1 LSGYGKSPTVS
12 LRQPTPP
19 EHQELNQHYMIVLT
33 RQKLKW
39 FFFWNEKEKLKRCTV
54 MFRWMACIMVP
65 RSLS

>member
-39 FFFWNEKEKLKRCTV
+39 FFFLERKGKAEE
-54 MFRWMACIMVP
+54 MYSDVP
-65 RSLS
+65 LDGLYHGA